1 VVVGA
6 GSPPPPLAGAVL
18 LPGDERHA
26 AVQGQAAGERR
37 LQPFLGV
44 LAEGQDAAVRPVAA
58 AQLHWNA
65 GPRPPV
71 TTEGEDRSHRNSG
84 DDGRHVEIK

>member
-1 VVVGA
+1 VVVSA
-6 GSPPPPLAGAVL
+6 GSPPPAAGTVL

-26 AVQGQAAGERR
+26 AVQGQASGEGQR
-37 LQPFLGV
+37 QPFLGI

-58 AQLHWNA
+58 AQLHWSA

-71 TTEGEDRSHRNSG
+71 TTEGEEVIVTAEMMAS
-84 DDGRHVEIK
+84 I